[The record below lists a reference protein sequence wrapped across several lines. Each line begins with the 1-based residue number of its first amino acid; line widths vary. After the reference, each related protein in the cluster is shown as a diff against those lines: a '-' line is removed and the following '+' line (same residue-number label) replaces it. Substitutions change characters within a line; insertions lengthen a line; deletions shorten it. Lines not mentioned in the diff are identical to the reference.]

1 MRRYGLM
8 GSAQSTALA
17 QLRVFEALGENCG
30 IALVHAETG
39 EAEFR
44 FRQDWEEFAGEEAE
58 VLRAI
63 AEDLPGK
70 FAEMGAEAF
79 LRWVDGDFSNT
90 FRVLEPRTALIG
102 HIGRT
107 AHQLYRKY
115 VTATVRPFRTHLPL
129 FELRATGGSFQ
140 TDLSVKP
147 DARWL
152 EVHVPGRRGLSEDY
166 FCAYIEGRSME
177 PEIPDGAL
185 CLFRFYRAGSRQ
197 GGIYLMQRL
206 ATSEGGGEFTIKRYE
221 SRKRQHA
228 DGSWEHESIRMD
240 PANPEYA
247 DWELER
253 DESQYVTVAQFVT
266 VLEDPSH

>member
-115 VTATVRPFRTHLPL
+115 VTSTVRPFRTHLPL
-129 FELRATGGSFQ
+129 FELRAPGGSFQ
-140 TDLSVKP
+140 TDL
-147 DARWL
+147 
-152 EVHVPGRRGLSEDY
+152 H
-166 FCAYIEGRSME
+166 
-177 PEIPDGAL
+177 
-185 CLFRFYRAGSRQ
+185 
-197 GGIYLMQRL
+197 
-206 ATSEGGGEFTIKRYE
+206 
-221 SRKRQHA
+221 
-228 DGSWEHESIRMD
+228 
-240 PANPEYA
+240 
-247 DWELER
+247 
-253 DESQYVTVAQFVT
+253 
-266 VLEDPSH
+266 

>member
-1 MRRYGLM
+1 M

-17 QLRVFEALGENCG
+17 ELRVFEALGENCG
-30 IALVHAETG
+30 VVLIHPESG
-39 EAEFR
+39 EAAFR
-44 FRQDWEEFAGEEAE
+44 FRQDWEEFAGEEAD

-70 FAEMGAEAF
+70 FAEMGPRAF
-79 LRWVDGDFSNT
+79 LSWVDETFSNT
-90 FRVLEPRTALIG
+90 LRVSEPQTTLIG
-102 HIGRT
+102 HIDRT
-107 AHQLYRKY
+107 AHQLYRKF
-115 VTATVRPFRTHLPL
+115 VTSAVRPYRTHLPL

-140 TDLSVKP
+140 TDLSVTP

-152 EVHVPGRRGLSEDY
+152 EVHVPGRRGLSDDY

-206 ATSEGGGEFTIKRYE
+206 ATSEGGGEFTIKRYQ
-221 SRKRQHA
+221 SRKRQNR
-228 DGSWEHESIRMD
+228 DGAWEHASITMD
-240 PANPEYA
+240 PANPDFA
-247 DWELER
+247 GWELEA
-253 DESQYVTVAQFVT
+253 DESRYVTVAQFIT
-266 VLEDPSH
+266 VLEDPPR